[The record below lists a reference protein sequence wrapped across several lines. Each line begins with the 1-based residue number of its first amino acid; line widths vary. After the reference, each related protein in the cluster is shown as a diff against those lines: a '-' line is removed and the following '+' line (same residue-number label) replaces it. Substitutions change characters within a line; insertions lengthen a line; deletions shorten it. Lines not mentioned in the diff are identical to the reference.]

1 MQKKSRLNWKGQR
14 LHNIEM
20 NKKFI
25 RRQHLCGKIDRN
37 RLKIKKR
44 SFYLFTVKFCQNSA
58 NIHEFGTQSAK
69 ILPNFLFCHWF
80 SKSAT
85 FELFGRKICQLATL
99 VKCTLSVLPVLIL
112 GNAMFYASIKITI
125 HWRRFWWLTAD
136 ILWPQYKFFC
146 DS

>member
-1 MQKKSRLNWKGQR
+1 MWKCVNINCDLQIKSRLNWKGQR

-25 RRQHLCGKIDRN
+25 RRQHLCVKIDRN

-44 SFYLFTVKFCQNSA
+44 SFYRFTVKFCQNSA

-69 ILPNFLFCHWF
+69 ILPNFFFCHWF

-99 VKCTLSVLPVLIL
+99 LYSRAGDQNKKRCQMLTNYTKPNLIL
-112 GNAMFYASIKITI
+112 TV
-125 HWRRFWWLTAD
+125 
-136 ILWPQYKFFC
+136 ILILFI
-146 DS
+146 